1 MAKLQL
7 HIEPRHPNDGEA
19 LDVEPLDIATA
30 LMIANINLHR
40 GAAEIWDGPTLLCR
54 MVKHGAGLASYWE
67 INPDAPQAKP
77 RPLTAA
83 AGTTAHR

>member
-7 HIEPRHPNDGEA
+7 HIEPRNAGDGGTLFA
-19 LDVEPLDIATA
+19 EPLDIATA

-67 INPDAPQAKP
+67 INPHAQVGKP

-83 AGTTAHR
+83 AGITAHR